1 MLFSVIAVICA
12 PVYIFWLPKVKP
24 GGDHDRSALAKFVSL
39 DWVGFILATGAMVAF
54 TMVLTF
60 AGPTWP
66 WDDKRTIVLFIVMG
80 VLFML
85 TFLQQYLV
93 LFTTPEERMVP
104 PSHVLLNRTQ
114 MLLYINTAVAATN
127 IYVPLFYLPL
137 YFSFTRGDSTMQA
150 AVRLLPFIVFLASG
164 TMFSGSM
171 LPKINY

>member
-1 MLFSVIAVICA
+1 
-12 PVYIFWLPKVKP
+12 
-24 GGDHDRSALAKFVSL
+24 
-39 DWVGFILATGAMVAF
+39 MVF

-66 WDDKRTIVLFIVMG
+66 WDDKRTIALFVVTGVLFI
-80 VLFML
+80 L
-85 TFLQQYLV
+85 TFLQQYFM
-93 LFTTPEERMVP
+93 LFTSPEERMVP
-104 PSHVLLNRTQ
+104 PSHVLLNPTQ

-137 YFSFTRGDSTMQA
+137 YFAFTRGDSTMQA

-171 LPKINY
+171 LAKINY